1 MDKIGKSSWQVR
13 VAALLIFVLGF
24 AAGALALNAYRT
36 WVHHSGVTASGSD
49 NVNDHFNQM
58 IDRLQLNSD
67 QRTQVQQIFG
77 DTRAQLQALRKE
89 SEPRVAEIRRQA
101 DERLQKV
108 LTPEQW
114 QQFQQMR
121 DDMRRRGGHHG
132 RPEGDGGNGNAP
144 PDSH

>member
-1 MDKIGKSSWQVR
+1 MDKLRKSSWQVR
-13 VAALLIFVLGF
+13 VAALVIFVLGF
-24 AAGALALNAYRT
+24 VAGALALNAYRT
-36 WVHHSGVTASGSD
+36 WVGSRAANGSD
-49 NVNDHFNQM
+49 NGNLVKLFDT
-58 IDRLQLNSD
+58 LQLNTD

-114 QQFQQMR
+114 QKFQQMR
-121 DDMRRRGGHHG
+121 DDWRRQHGGHRG
-132 RPEGDGGNGNAP
+132 RSEGDGGGGSP
-144 PDSH
+144 PDSR